1 MKKIREMQTKEKHVF
16 SPEGYPVLLYSFLLM
31 LALYLMC
38 PYAGMMA
45 LLWFVF
51 CLYFFRNPKRQ
62 QPEKNNVVVSPAD
75 DTVIRIEDVEEK
87 NFLNK
92 KMKMVSVFMSPFN
105 VHVNRMPITG
115 TIKNVAHIKGR
126 FKAAFADDAPEKNER
141 SATHL
146 QTKDQKDIVM
156 VQVAGWFARRIFN
169 YLASGDHYEQGKIF
183 GVIKFGSRVDLYLPE
198 DYTVTV
204 NLKQKV
210 KAGLTEL
217 GRKQ

>member
-1 MKKIREMQTKEKHVF
+1 MKIRQMQTKEKHIL
-16 SPEGYPVLLYSFLLM
+16 SPEGYPVLLYSFLLA
-31 LALYLMC
+31 LALFLFC
-38 PYAGMMA
+38 PYAGT
-45 LLWFVF
+45 LGFLWVLF

-62 QPEKNNVVVSPAD
+62 QPEQKNVVLAPAD
-75 DTVIRIEDVEEK
+75 GTIIRIEDVEEK

-105 VHVNRMPITG
+105 VHVNRMPLTAS
-115 TIKNVAHIKGR
+115 IKDAKHIKGR

-141 SATHL
+141 FATHL
-146 QTKDQKDIVM
+146 QTAEQKDIVM

-169 YLASGDHYEQGKIF
+169 YLESGDHCAQGKIF

-204 NLKQKV
+204 DLKQKV

-217 GRKQ
+217 GRK